1 MLELNPTPR
10 RLKPRVRLSGKDR
23 RLKIVQAAIDLFS
36 RKGFDGTTTKEIA
49 AASGIT
55 EALIFRHFESK
66 QDLYAAIIDFKT
78 SERRRMMRSAL
89 DEAARKKDDR
99 GFFARLGYDIL
110 ESHSNDS
117 SFMRLLLYSGLE
129 GHELSRMVYETHVLE
144 MFTYLADYIAERT
157 REKAFVPVNPRVAAR
172 AFIGMIVYHAIV
184 GELFDTQGRLLKI
197 TNKQAAFEF
206 AEIFLHGVLQKEK
219 GKPNGK

>member
-1 MLELNPTPR
+1 MLELNSTPH

-66 QDLYAAIIDFKT
+66 QDLYAAIIDYKT
-78 SERRRMMRSAL
+78 SERRWMMRSAP
-89 DEAARKKDDR
+89 DEAARKTDDR

-110 ESHSNDS
+110 QSHSNDS
-117 SFMRLLLYSGLE
+117 SFM
-129 GHELSRMVYETHVLE
+129 
-144 MFTYLADYIAERT
+144 
-157 REKAFVPVNPRVAAR
+157 
-172 AFIGMIVYHAIV
+172 
-184 GELFDTQGRLLKI
+184 
-197 TNKQAAFEF
+197 
-206 AEIFLHGVLQKEK
+206 
-219 GKPNGK
+219 